1 MGEGVKCTTFI
12 YISLQLKDATLAGWM
27 KKNKIQYNLGH
38 AVSSLNLLDHA
49 ADEEAHLAKNDIAA
63 HVLVLDGL
71 LKKRLEI
78 RER

>member
-1 MGEGVKCTTFI
+1 MYYLHI
-12 YISLQLKDATLAGWM
+12 YLPAIKRRDAGGLDE
-27 KKNKIQYNLGH
+27 KNKIQYNLGH
-38 AVSSLNLLDHA
+38 AVFSLNLLDHA